1 MTQSS
6 ENDRN
11 DKKWMQKAAD
21 LALKNID
28 VGGGPFGAII
38 VRDGEIIGQGANR
51 VTNNLD
57 PTAHAEIMAIRD
69 ACQTAQSF
77 SLEGATLY
85 SSCEPCPMCLAAA
98 YWSRLERIVFGCTQD
113 DAAAIGFDDAF
124 LYREMRLSHE
134 ERSLPIEG
142 LGRDDAIK
150 AFERWE
156 STSDKVPY

>member
-1 MTQSS
+1 MTHS
-6 ENDRN
+6 NKKDRE
-11 DKKWMQKAAD
+11 DKKWMQKAAE
-21 LALKNID
+21 LALDNIGD
-28 VGGGPFGAII
+28 GGGPFGAII
-38 VRDGEIIGQGANR
+38 VKDGEVIGKGANR

-69 ACQTAQSF
+69 ACQTVQSF
-77 SLEGATLY
+77 SLDGATLY

-124 LYREMRLSHE
+124 LYREMRLSHA
-134 ERSLPIEG
+134 ERAIPIEG
-142 LGRDDAIK
+142 LGRDEAIK

-156 STSDKVPY
+156 STSDKIPY

>member
-1 MTQSS
+1 MTQSNK
-6 ENDRN
+6 NDRV
-11 DKKWMQKAAD
+11 DKQWMKKASE
-21 LALKNID
+21 LALDNITD
-28 VGGGPFGAII
+28 GGGPFGA
-38 VRDGEIIGQGANR
+38 VVVKDGKVIGQGANS

-57 PTAHAEIMAIRD
+57 PTAHAEIMAIRE
-69 ACQTAQSF
+69 ACQTLQSF
-77 SLEGATLY
+77 SLDGATLY

-98 YWSRLERIVFGCTQD
+98 YWSRLDRIVFGCTQD

-134 ERSLPIEG
+134 ERSIPIEG
-142 LGRDDAIK
+142 LGRDEAIK